1 MYFLTPNE
9 LPDLLSSIAQLIWAV
24 VALLVFLL
32 LFMPFIILMKYVKT
46 FQIIDGKLSFNVN
59 KEHQKYT
66 EISKDNIVNENQMKI
81 NSLSSEISSIEKRLS
96 YIENSL
102 KNKLD
107 LNEAIPFS
115 YNAQSTIEVDPSRWT
130 KSG

>member
-81 NSLSSEISSIEKRLS
+81 NSLSSEITSIEKRLS